1 MHIII
6 IKYNSIA
13 KMSFSI
19 IYYILLATLILSL
32 IIQLGFYLIPY
43 TAILRRVRNIK
54 KGNVAHTVEQPP
66 VSVIICARNEGENL
80 QRFLPLVLEQNYNN
94 YEVIIVNDGSNDDT
108 EKIIKNLQKNYHNL
122 YITNI
127 PQETRIISHKKLAIT
142 VGVKAAKNEILLFT
156 DADCRPLTPNWI
168 TTMVRN
174 FDGQTEFVL
183 GHGNYYREKG
193 FISSLISYDTLTIAM
208 QYMGFALLGHP
219 YMGVGRNM
227 AYRKSTFFRLKGFAG
242 FLHIPSGDDDLLIN
256 AFGKKYNTRV
266 EPSLEAETLSL
277 PKTTFKDWYYQKLR
291 HLSTVDVYKS
301 GSKMWIGLEPLS
313 RGLFYLTMLLLI
325 TLGYNNPI
333 ILTIAIASFLSRLL
347 IQLTIINLTANV
359 YNDKKFGLSII
370 IFDIILPLITLYI
383 LTIGKIFRRKAKFI
397 WK

>member
-1 MHIII
+1 MSL
-6 IKYNSIA
+6 SIV
-13 KMSFSI
+13 
-19 IYYILLATLILSL
+19 YYILLAILILTLIV
-32 IIQLGFYLIPY
+32 QLGFYFIPY
-43 TAILRRVRNIK
+43 TVILRRIRNIK

-80 QRFLPLVLEQNYNN
+80 HRFLPLVLEQNYAD
-94 YEVIIVNDGSNDDT
+94 YEVIIVNDGSSDNT
-108 EKIIKNLQKNYHNL
+108 ENVIKDLQKVYHNL
-122 YITNI
+122 YVTNI

-142 VGVKAAKNEILLFT
+142 LGVKAAKNEILLFT
-156 DADCRPLTPNWI
+156 DADCRPLTPDWI

-193 FISSLISYDTLTIAM
+193 FVSSLISYDTLTIAM
-208 QYMGFALLGHP
+208 QYMGFALLGYP

-227 AYRKSTFFRLKGFAG
+227 AYRRSTFFRLKGFAG
-242 FLHIPSGDDDLLIN
+242 FLHIPSGDDDLLVN
-256 AFGKKYNTRV
+256 AFGKKHNTRI

-291 HLSTVDVYKS
+291 HLSTVDIYKS
-301 GSKMWIGLEPLS
+301 NSKMWIGLEPLS
-313 RGLFYLTMLLLI
+313 RGLFYLAVLLLVI
-325 TLGYNNPI
+325 FGYNNHI
-333 ILTIAIASFLSRLL
+333 ILTIALGTFLFRFL
-347 IQLTIINLTANV
+347 IQFTIINLTAKT
-359 YNDKKFGLSII
+359 YKDKGFGLSII
-370 IFDIILPLITLYI
+370 LFDIILPLVTLYI

>member
-1 MHIII
+1 
-6 IKYNSIA
+6 
-13 KMSFSI
+13 MSLSI
-19 IYYILLATLILSL
+19 IYYILLAILFLSL
-32 IIQLGFYLIPY
+32 IIQLGFYFIPY
-43 TAILRRVRNIK
+43 TAILRRTRKIK
-54 KGNVAHTVEQPP
+54 KGNVPHNIEQPP
-66 VSVIICARNEGENL
+66 VSIIICARNEGENL
-80 QRFLPLVLEQNYNN
+80 RRFLPLVLEQDYLD
-94 YEVIIVNDGSNDDT
+94 YEVIIVNDGSCDDT
-108 EKIIKNLQKNYHNL
+108 EDIIKDLQKVYQNL

-174 FDGQTEFVL
+174 FDEQTEFVI

-193 FISSLISYDTLTIAM
+193 FVSKMVSYDTLTIAM

-242 FLHIPSGDDDLLIN
+242 FLHIASGDDDLLIN
-256 AFGKKYNTRV
+256 AFGKKHNTRI
-266 EPSLEAETLSL
+266 EPSCEAETLSL
-277 PKTTFKDWYYQKLR
+277 PKTTFRDWYYQKLR

-301 GSKMWIGLEPLS
+301 GSKLWVGLEPFS
-313 RGLFYLTMLLLI
+313 RGLFYLTTLLLI
-325 TLGYNNPI
+325 ILGYNNPI
-333 ILTIAIASFLSRLL
+333 LLTITIGSFLFRFLVQL
-347 IQLTIINLTANV
+347 IIINSTAKV
-359 YNDKKFGLSII
+359 YNDKGFGLSII
-370 IFDIILPLITLYI
+370 LFDILLPLITLYI

>member
-1 MHIII
+1 MTIII
-6 IKYNSIA
+6 
-13 KMSFSI
+13 
-19 IYYILLATLILSL
+19 YILLSILILSFT
-32 IIQLGFYLIPY
+32 IQLGFYFIPY
-43 TAILRRVRNIK
+43 TAILRRIRKIK
-54 KGNVAHTVEQPP
+54 KGDVPHTVEQPP
-66 VSVIICARNEGENL
+66 VSVIICARNEGDNL
-80 QRFLPLVLEQNYNN
+80 QRFLPLVLEQNYAD
-94 YEVIIVNDGSNDDT
+94 YEVIIVNDGSCDDT
-108 EKIIKNLQKNYHNL
+108 EEIIKELQKVYHNL

-183 GHGNYYREKG
+183 GHGNYYRGRG
-193 FISSLISYDTLTIAM
+193 FISKLVSYDTLTIAM

-227 AYRKSTFFRLKGFAG
+227 AYRKSTFFNHKGFAG
-242 FLHIPSGDDDLLIN
+242 FLHVASGDDDLLIN
-256 AFGKKYNTRV
+256 AFGKKHNTRI
-266 EPSLEAETLSL
+266 EPSREAETLSL
-277 PKTTFKDWYYQKLR
+277 PKTTFRDWYYQKLR

-301 GSKMWIGLEPLS
+301 GSKMWIGLEPLT
-313 RGLFYLTMLLLI
+313 RGLFYLTIILLAI
-325 TLGYNNPI
+325 FGYNNPI
-333 ILTIAIASFLSRLL
+333 VLAIAAGSFLLRFL
-347 IQLTIINLTANV
+347 IQFIIINLTARV

-370 IFDIILPLITLYI
+370 LFDILLPLITLYI
-383 LTIGKIFRRKAKFI
+383 LTIDKMFRHKAKFI

>member
-1 MHIII
+1 
-6 IKYNSIA
+6 
-13 KMSFSI
+13 MSLSI
-19 IYYILLATLILSL
+19 IYYILFAILTLSL
-32 IIQLGFYLIPY
+32 FIQLGFYFIPY
-43 TAILRRVRNIK
+43 TAILRRVRSIK

-80 QRFLPLVLEQNYNN
+80 RRFLPLVLEQDYLD
-94 YEVIIVNDGSNDDT
+94 YEVIIVNDGSCDDT
-108 EKIIKNLQKNYHNL
+108 ENIIKDLQKIYHNL

-156 DADCRPLTPNWI
+156 DADCRPLTSNWI
-168 TTMVRN
+168 KTMVRN
-174 FDGQTEFVL
+174 FDNQTEFVL

-227 AYRKSTFFRLKGFAG
+227 AYRRSTFFRLKGFAG
-242 FLHIPSGDDDLLIN
+242 FLHIASGDDDLLIN
-256 AFGKKYNTRV
+256 AFGKKHNTRI
-266 EPSLEAETLSL
+266 EPSCEAETLSL
-277 PKTTFKDWYYQKLR
+277 PQNTFRDWYYQKLR

-313 RGLFYLTMLLLI
+313 RGLFYLTTLLLVI
-325 TLGYNNPI
+325 LGYNNLI
-333 ILTIAIASFLSRLL
+333 ILAIALGSFLLRFL
-347 IQLTIINLTANV
+347 IQFAIINLTAKA
-359 YNDKKFGLSII
+359 YKDKGFGLSII
-370 IFDIILPLITLYI
+370 LFDIILPLVTLYI
-383 LTIGKIFRRKAKFI
+383 LTIEKIFHRKAKFI

>member
-1 MHIII
+1 
-6 IKYNSIA
+6 
-13 KMSFSI
+13 MSLSI
-19 IYYILLATLILSL
+19 IYYILLAILFLSL
-32 IIQLGFYLIPY
+32 IIQLGFYFIPY
-43 TAILRRVRNIK
+43 TAILRRTRKIK
-54 KGNVAHTVEQPP
+54 KGNVPHNIEQPP
-66 VSVIICARNEGENL
+66 VSIIICARNEGENL
-80 QRFLPLVLEQNYNN
+80 RRFLPLVLEQDYLN
-94 YEVIIVNDGSNDDT
+94 YEVIIVNDGSCDDT
-108 EKIIKNLQKNYHNL
+108 EDIIKDLQKVYQNL

-174 FDGQTEFVL
+174 FDEQTEFVI

-193 FISSLISYDTLTIAM
+193 FVSKMVSYDTLTIAM

-242 FLHIPSGDDDLLIN
+242 FLHIASGDDDLLIN
-256 AFGKKYNTRV
+256 AFGKKHNTRI
-266 EPSLEAETLSL
+266 EPSCEAETLSL
-277 PKTTFKDWYYQKLR
+277 PKTTFRDWYYQKLR

-301 GSKMWIGLEPLS
+301 GSKLWVGLEPFS
-313 RGLFYLTMLLLI
+313 RGLFYLTTLLLI
-325 TLGYNNPI
+325 ILGSNNPI
-333 ILTIAIASFLSRLL
+333 LLAITIGSFLFRFLVQL
-347 IQLTIINLTANV
+347 IIINSTAKV
-359 YNDKKFGLSII
+359 YKDKGFGLSII
-370 IFDIILPLITLYI
+370 LFDILLPLITLYI

>member
-1 MHIII
+1 
-6 IKYNSIA
+6 
-13 KMSFSI
+13 MSLSI
-19 IYYILLATLILSL
+19 IYYILLAILFLSL
-32 IIQLGFYLIPY
+32 IVQLGFYFIPY
-43 TAILRRVRNIK
+43 TAILRRTRKIK
-54 KGNVAHTVEQPP
+54 KGNVPHNIEQPP
-66 VSVIICARNEGENL
+66 VSIIICARNEGENL
-80 QRFLPLVLEQNYNN
+80 RRFLPLVLEQDYLN
-94 YEVIIVNDGSNDDT
+94 YEVIIVNDGSCDDT
-108 EKIIKNLQKNYHNL
+108 EDIIKDLQKVYQNL

-174 FDGQTEFVL
+174 FDEQTEFVI

-193 FISSLISYDTLTIAM
+193 FVSKMVSYDTLTIAM

-242 FLHIPSGDDDLLIN
+242 FLHIASGDDDLLIN
-256 AFGKKYNTRV
+256 AFGKKHNTRI
-266 EPSLEAETLSL
+266 EPSCEAETLSL
-277 PKTTFKDWYYQKLR
+277 PKTTFRDWYYQKLR

-301 GSKMWIGLEPLS
+301 GSKLWVGLEPFS
-313 RGLFYLTMLLLI
+313 RGLFYLTTLLLI
-325 TLGYNNPI
+325 ILGYNNPI
-333 ILTIAIASFLSRLL
+333 LLAITIGSFLFRFLVQL
-347 IQLTIINLTANV
+347 IIINSTAKV
-359 YNDKKFGLSII
+359 YNDKGFGLSII
-370 IFDIILPLITLYI
+370 LFDILLPLITLYI

>member
-1 MHIII
+1 MSL
-6 IKYNSIA
+6 SIV
-13 KMSFSI
+13 
-19 IYYILLATLILSL
+19 YYILLAILILTLIV
-32 IIQLGFYLIPY
+32 QLGFYFIPY
-43 TAILRRVRNIK
+43 TAILRRIRNIK

-80 QRFLPLVLEQNYNN
+80 HRFLPLVLEQNYAD
-94 YEVIIVNDGSNDDT
+94 YEVIIVNDGSSDDT
-108 EKIIKNLQKNYHNL
+108 ENVIKDLQKVYHNL
-122 YITNI
+122 YVTNI

-142 VGVKAAKNEILLFT
+142 LGVKAAKNEILLFT
-156 DADCRPLTPNWI
+156 DADCRPLTPDWI

-193 FISSLISYDTLTIAM
+193 FVSSLIAYDTLTIAM
-208 QYMGFALLGHP
+208 QYMGFALLGYP

-227 AYRKSTFFRLKGFAG
+227 AYRRSTFFRLKGFAG
-242 FLHIPSGDDDLLIN
+242 FLHIPSGDDDLLVN
-256 AFGKKYNTRV
+256 AFGKKHNTRI

-291 HLSTVDVYKS
+291 HLSTVDIYKS
-301 GSKMWIGLEPLS
+301 NSKMWIGLEPLS
-313 RGLFYLTMLLLI
+313 RGLFYLAVLLLVI
-325 TLGYNNPI
+325 FGYNNHI
-333 ILTIAIASFLSRLL
+333 ILTIALGTFLLRFL
-347 IQLTIINLTANV
+347 IQFTIINLTAKT
-359 YNDKKFGLSII
+359 YKDKGFGLSII
-370 IFDIILPLITLYI
+370 LFDIILPLVTLYI

>member
-1 MHIII
+1 MTITI
-6 IKYNSIA
+6 
-13 KMSFSI
+13 
-19 IYYILLATLILSL
+19 YILLLVLILSFT
-32 IIQLGFYLIPY
+32 IQLGFYFIPY
-43 TAILRRVRNIK
+43 TAILRRIRNTK

-80 QRFLPLVLEQNYNN
+80 HRFLPLVLEQNYAD
-94 YEVIIVNDGSNDDT
+94 YEVIIVNDGSSDDT
-108 EKIIKNLQKNYHNL
+108 ENIIKDLQKVYHNL
-122 YITNI
+122 YVTNI

-156 DADCRPLTPNWI
+156 DADCRPLTPDWI

-174 FDGQTEFVL
+174 FDENTEFVL
-183 GHGNYYREKG
+183 GHGDYYREPG
-193 FISSLISYDTLTIAM
+193 FISKMILYDTLTIAM

-227 AYRKSTFFRLKGFAG
+227 AYRRSTFFRLKGFAG

-256 AFGKKYNTRV
+256 AFGKKHNTRI
-266 EPSLEAETLSL
+266 EPSLEAKTLSL
-277 PKTTFKDWYYQKLR
+277 PKTTFTDWYYQKLR

-301 GSKMWIGLEPLS
+301 GSKMWIGLEPLT
-313 RGLFYLTMLLLI
+313 RGLFYLAILLLI
-325 TLGYNNPI
+325 VLGYNNPI
-333 ILTIAIASFLSRLL
+333 ILAIALGAFLFRFL
-347 IQLTIINLTANV
+347 IQLTIINLTAKV
-359 YNDKKFGLSII
+359 YKDKGFGLSII
-370 IFDIILPLITLYI
+370 LFDIILPLVTLYI